1 MRSTQCSI
9 LYRYITD
16 VHENRTSFI
25 EQKTERIDFRLAKN
39 SVLGLSSD
47 LQCLGL
53 STDLKMVSF
62 YLLLWV
68 TL

>member
-1 MRSTQCSI
+1 MQIRGRVFYN
-9 LYRYITD
+9 LA
-16 VHENRTSFI
+16 
-25 EQKTERIDFRLAKN
+25 AKN

-47 LQCLGL
+47 LQYLEL